1 MSTRRGERALAGT
14 AGAPLEA
21 CSRENTQPPPRAGGR
36 AGGFGCRVEQ
46 EGAADGTSLE
56 KGTWKSIPAARVR
69 HGNGSPD
76 AGTSI
81 PELVGTAP
89 SCCQPPK
96 NPRHGKARHS
106 PACTRCSGRARES
119 PGLARPPAAC
129 RRLRPMGG
137 CQGPVTGAERGGCT
151 AARSSSWVIFM
162 LSEK

>member
-46 EGAADGTSLE
+46 KGAADGTSLE
-56 KGTWKSIPAARVR
+56 KGTRKSIPAARVR

-81 PELVGTAP
+81 PERVGTAP

-96 NPRHGKARHS
+96 NPRHGTAQPSLH
-106 PACTRCSGRARES
+106 PVQW
-119 PGLARPPAAC
+119 
-129 RRLRPMGG
+129 
-137 CQGPVTGAERGGCT
+137 QGTGKPWAGT
-151 AARSSSWVIFM
+151 AARSVPAAAPHGWMPGPRHGSGARGLHSRSQQQLGNFHA
-162 LSEK
+162 K